1 MTYDTT
7 YDNYI
12 QLCVK
17 ILQKPPGYGDMTS
30 FCWVQKDRHRQIQI
44 ITSINISSII
54 CIIYHLSSIILIHEV
69 LVFIFPISGLKTL
82 RGLDGDVMGGGS
94 SYATLAGHLTSWR
107 RNHDRNM
114 VTTRFHDVIMMI

>member
-1 MTYDTT
+1 
-7 YDNYI
+7 
-12 QLCVK
+12 
-17 ILQKPPGYGDMTS
+17 MTS
-30 FCWVQKDRHRQIQI
+30 FWWVQKDRHRQIQI
-44 ITSINISSII
+44 ITSINISS
-54 CIIYHLSSIILIHEV
+54 IIYHLSSIILIHEV

-114 VTTRFHDVIMMI
+114 VTTRFQAVIMMI